1 MFFIQLRYMRIGM
14 RDATTAAYAA
24 KQGAIAAA
32 DAARIARNAERPYF
46 TPFVPELRFWEKAI
60 LEKNP
65 FQLLEVHLDVH
76 NIGKGVGFLD
86 SYGIANEIC
95 RTGQQGKKALA
106 IRNEIAR
113 MPVRGRRR
121 TAGWGGIR

>member
-86 SYGIANEIC
+86 AYGIANEIC